1 LTKRQVERLFGMDAR
16 TCDAALDAL
25 VTGGFLTRTHA
36 GAYVLR
42 AER

>member
-1 LTKRQVERLFGMDAR
+1 MDAR

-25 VTGGFLTRTHA
+25 VTDGFLTRTHS